1 MILMLIHTGII
12 LNEGEAAM
20 LQSKYF
26 RTCLA
31 IIAFLTILYLGSKVI
46 FLFTPVVA
54 ILNLLLVP
62 MMLSGFMYYLLR
74 PLVSF
79 LERHKLGRGLSILLI
94 YLVAVGLFILFWV
107 LVWPTLREQIQN
119 FIDNTPYL
127 VQGMQDQFNKLQ
139 NDPSLS
145 RFFKGDTDVAARL
158 SEYLNAG
165 ITWVTNSMTNL
176 IGVVSSIVVV
186 IATLPIILYY
196 MLKDGHKLSPIL
208 QSLIPKKY
216 RKEGQEML
224 KDIDSAL
231 SGFIVTRVLLNVVLG
246 IMLYIGFLIIGLP
259 YSLLLAVISIP
270 LNFIPY
276 VGSLLAAIPVVIV
289 GFIDSPSMAIWSL
302 VIIVV
307 AQQIQDNVLSPIIYG
322 KSLDVHPLTTVLLVL
337 IGGDFF
343 GIIGVL
349 IALPVYM
356 IIKIIFLRIY
366 EIIIAER
373 IEEVEVVKEEQ
384 L

>member
-1 MILMLIHTGII
+1 
-12 LNEGEAAM
+12 M

-26 RTCLA
+26 RTCLS
-31 IIAFLTILYLGSKVI
+31 IIAFLTILYLGSKVF
-46 FLFTPVVA
+46 FLFNPVLA

-74 PLVSF
+74 PLVKF
-79 LERHKLGRGLSILLI
+79 LEKHNLNRALSILLI
-94 YLVAVGLFILFWV
+94 YLVFIGLFVLFWI
-107 LVWPTLREQIQN
+107 LVWPTLREQFQN
-119 FIDNTPYL
+119 FIDNMPYL
-127 VQGMQDQFNKLQ
+127 VQGIQDQLNKLQ
-139 NDPSLS
+139 SNPTFS
-145 RFFKGDTDVAARL
+145 RFFKGDTDLSVRV
-158 SEYLNAG
+158 SEYLSNG
-165 ITWVTNSMTNL
+165 VTWVTNSMSNL
-176 IGVVSSIVVV
+176 IGVISSIVVI
-186 IATLPIILYY
+186 IATLPVILYY

-208 QSLIPKKY
+208 QSLIPRKY
-216 RKEGQEML
+216 RKEGQVILE
-224 KDIDSAL
+224 DIDSAL

-276 VGSLLAAIPVVIV
+276 VGSLLAAVPVVIV
-289 GFIDSPSMAIWSL
+289 GFIESPSMAIWSL
-302 VIIVV
+302 VIIVI

-322 KSLDVHPLTTVLLVL
+322 KSLDVHPLTTVVLVL
-337 IGGDFF
+337 VGGDFF

-356 IIKIIFLRIY
+356 IAKIIFLRIY
-366 EIIIAER
+366 EIVIAER
-373 IEEVEVVKEEQ
+373 VEEIQITPEEK

>member
-1 MILMLIHTGII
+1 
-12 LNEGEAAM
+12 M

-46 FLFTPVVA
+46 FLFTPLVS
-54 ILNLLLVP
+54 IIQLLLVP

-74 PLVSF
+74 PIVNY
-79 LERHKLGRGLSILLI
+79 LGTKNVNRGLSVLLI
-94 YLVAVGLFILFWV
+94 YLVFAGLFVLFWV

-127 VQGMQDQFNKLQ
+127 VEGIQNQFNKLQ

-145 RFFKGDTDVAARL
+145 RFFKGDTDVTTRL
-158 SEYLNAG
+158 TEYLNNV
-165 ITWVTNSMTNL
+165 ITWVTNSMSNL
-176 IGVVSSIVVV
+176 IAVISSIVVV

-196 MLKDGHKLSPIL
+196 MLKDGNKLSPIL
-208 QSLIPKKY
+208 QGLIPRKY
-216 RKEGQEML
+216 RKEGQEMF

-246 IMLYIGFLIIGLP
+246 ILLYIGFLLIGLP
-259 YSLLLAVISIP
+259 YSLLLALISIP

-276 VGSLLAAIPVVIV
+276 VGSLLAAVPVIIV
-289 GFIDSPSMAIWSL
+289 GFIESPSLAIWSAV
-302 VIIVV
+302 VILI
-307 AQQIQDNVLSPIIYG
+307 AQQIQDNVLSPVIYG

-337 IGGDFF
+337 VGGDFY
-343 GIIGVL
+343 GLIGVL

-366 EIIIAER
+366 EIIVAER
-373 IEEVEVVKEEQ
+373 VDQPVPESGAPPGIEIEIVKDDQ

>member
-1 MILMLIHTGII
+1 
-12 LNEGEAAM
+12 M

-26 RTCLA
+26 RTSLA

-46 FLFTPVVA
+46 FLITPLVA
-54 ILNLLLVP
+54 IFNLLLVP

-74 PLVSF
+74 PLVNF
-79 LERHKLGRGLSILLI
+79 LETKKLNRTISILLI
-94 YLVAVGLFILFWV
+94 YLVFIGLFVLFWV

-127 VQGMQDQFNKLQ
+127 VQGLQNQFNKLQ
-139 NDPSLS
+139 NDPTFS
-145 RFFKGDTDVAARL
+145 RFFTGNTDLSARISGYL
-158 SEYLNAG
+158 SDA
-165 ITWVTNSMTNL
+165 ITWVTNSMSNL

-186 IATLPIILYY
+186 IATFPIILYY

-208 QSLIPKKY
+208 LSLVPKKF
-216 RKEGQEML
+216 RKEGQDML
-224 KDIDSAL
+224 LDIDGAL
-231 SGFIVTRVLLNVVLG
+231 SGFIVTRVLLNVILG
-246 IMLYIGFLIIGLP
+246 AMLYVGFLIIGLP

-276 VGSLLAAIPVVIV
+276 VGSLLAAVPVVIV
-289 GFIDSPSMAIWSL
+289 GFIESPTMAIWSL
-302 VIIVV
+302 VIVV
-307 AQQIQDNVLSPIIYG
+307 IAQQIQDNVLSPIIYG
-322 KSLDVHPLTTVLLVL
+322 KSLDVHPLTTVVLVL
-337 IGGDFF
+337 VGGDFF

-356 IIKIIFLRIY
+356 ILKIIFLRIY

-373 IEEVEVVKEEQ
+373 VEEAAVVKEEQ

>member
-1 MILMLIHTGII
+1 ML
-12 LNEGEAAM
+12 E
-20 LQSKYF
+20 SKYF
-26 RTCLA
+26 RTSLA
-31 IIAFLTILYLGSKVI
+31 IIAFLTILYLGSKVA
-46 FLFTPVVA
+46 FLITPVLSV
-54 ILNLLLVP
+54 INLLLVP

-74 PLVSF
+74 PIVNY
-79 LERHKLGRGLSILLI
+79 LGTKNVNRGLSVLLI
-94 YLVAVGLFILFWV
+94 YLVFAGLFVLFWV

-119 FIDNTPYL
+119 FIENTPYL
-127 VQGMQDQFNKLQ
+127 VEGIQNQFNQLR
-139 NDPSLS
+139 NDPTFS
-145 RFFKGDTDVAARL
+145 RFFSGESDVTVRL
-158 SEYLNAG
+158 TEYVNNA
-165 ITWVTNSMTNL
+165 IAWVTNSMSNL
-176 IGVVSSIVVV
+176 IAVVSNIVVL

-208 QSLIPKKY
+208 QSLIPRKY

-246 IMLYIGFLIIGLP
+246 VLLYFGFLLIGLP

-276 VGSLLAAIPVVIV
+276 IGSVLAAVPVVIV
-289 GFIDSPSMAIWSL
+289 GFIESPSMALWSL
-302 VIIVV
+302 VVILI

-337 IGGDFF
+337 VGGDFY
-343 GIIGVL
+343 GLIGVL

-356 IIKIIFLRIY
+356 IVKILFLRIY

-373 IEEVEVVKEEQ
+373 TDPVIPMPDALPDLDLNSKPGKDDPV
-384 L
+384 

>member
-1 MILMLIHTGII
+1 
-12 LNEGEAAM
+12 M

-46 FLFTPVVA
+46 FLFTPLVS
-54 ILNLLLVP
+54 IFNLLLVP
-62 MMLSGFMYYLLR
+62 MMLSGFMFYLLR
-74 PLVSF
+74 PLVNF
-79 LERHKLGRGLSILLI
+79 LESKKLGRALSILLI
-94 YLVAVGLFILFWV
+94 YLVFAGLFVLFWI

-127 VQGMQDQFNKLQ
+127 VEGLQNQFNKLQ

-145 RFFKGDTDVAARL
+145 RFFKGDTDLATRL
-158 SEYLNAG
+158 SEYLNDA
-165 ITWVTNSMTNL
+165 ITWVTNSMSNL

-208 QSLIPKKY
+208 QGLIPRKY
-216 RKEGQEML
+216 RKEGQDML

-246 IMLYIGFLIIGLP
+246 IMLYIGFLLIGLP

-276 VGSLLAAIPVVIV
+276 VGSLLAAIPVIIV
-289 GFIDSPSMAIWSL
+289 GFIESPSMALWSL
-302 VIIVV
+302 VIIFV

-337 IGGDFF
+337 VGGDFF

-356 IIKIIFLRIY
+356 IIKILFLRIY

-373 IEEVEVVKEEQ
+373 EDDPDPGPIAPAGIEAGMVKEEQ
-384 L
+384 M

>member
-1 MILMLIHTGII
+1 
-12 LNEGEAAM
+12 M

-46 FLFTPVVA
+46 FLFTPLVS
-54 ILNLLLVP
+54 IIQLLLVP

-74 PLVSF
+74 PIVNY
-79 LERHKLGRGLSILLI
+79 LGTKNVNRGLSVLLI
-94 YLVAVGLFILFWV
+94 YLVFAGLFVLFWV
-107 LVWPTLREQIQN
+107 LVWPTLRERIQN

-127 VQGMQDQFNKLQ
+127 VEGIQNQFNKLQ

-145 RFFKGDTDVAARL
+145 RFFKGDTDVTTRL
-158 SEYLNAG
+158 TEYLNNV
-165 ITWVTNSMTNL
+165 ITWVTNSMSNL
-176 IGVVSSIVVV
+176 IAVISSIVVV

-196 MLKDGHKLSPIL
+196 MLKDGNKLSPIL
-208 QSLIPKKY
+208 QGLIPRKY
-216 RKEGQEML
+216 RKEGQEMF

-246 IMLYIGFLIIGLP
+246 ILLYIGFLLIGLP
-259 YSLLLAVISIP
+259 YSLLLALISIP

-276 VGSLLAAIPVVIV
+276 VGSLLAAVPVIIV
-289 GFIDSPSMAIWSL
+289 GFIESPSLAIWSAV
-302 VIIVV
+302 VILI
-307 AQQIQDNVLSPIIYG
+307 AQQIQDNVLSPVIYG

-337 IGGDFF
+337 VGGDFY
-343 GIIGVL
+343 GLIGVL

-366 EIIIAER
+366 EIIVAER
-373 IEEVEVVKEEQ
+373 VDQPVPEPGAPPGIEIEIVKDDQ

>member
-1 MILMLIHTGII
+1 
-12 LNEGEAAM
+12 M

-46 FLFTPVVA
+46 FLFTPLVS
-54 ILNLLLVP
+54 IIQLLLVP

-74 PLVSF
+74 PIVNY
-79 LERHKLGRGLSILLI
+79 LGTKNVNRGLSVLLI
-94 YLVAVGLFILFWV
+94 YLVFAGLFVLFWV

-127 VQGMQDQFNKLQ
+127 VEGIQNQFNKLQ

-145 RFFKGDTDVAARL
+145 RFFKGDTDVTTRL
-158 SEYLNAG
+158 TEYLNSA
-165 ITWVTNSMTNL
+165 INWVTNSMSNL
-176 IGVVSSIVVV
+176 ITVISSIVVV

-208 QSLIPKKY
+208 QGLIPKKY
-216 RKEGQEML
+216 RKEGQEMF

-246 IMLYIGFLIIGLP
+246 ILLYIGFLLIGLP

-276 VGSLLAAIPVVIV
+276 VGSLLAAVPVVIV
-289 GFIDSPSMAIWSL
+289 GFIESPSLAIWSAV
-302 VIIVV
+302 VILI
-307 AQQIQDNVLSPIIYG
+307 AQQIQDNVLSPVIYG

-337 IGGDFF
+337 VGGDFY
-343 GIIGVL
+343 GLIGVL

-366 EIIIAER
+366 EIIVAER
-373 IEEVEVVKEEQ
+373 VDQPVPEPGAPPGIEIEIVKDDKV
-384 L
+384 

>member
-1 MILMLIHTGII
+1 MQ
-12 LNEGEAAM
+12 
-20 LQSKYF
+20 QSKYF
-26 RTCLA
+26 RTSLA

-46 FLFTPVVA
+46 FLFRPLLA
-54 ILNLLLVP
+54 IINLLIVP

-74 PLVSF
+74 PVVKFMEKKKIPRALA
-79 LERHKLGRGLSILLI
+79 ILLI
-94 YLVAVGLFILFWV
+94 YLVIAGLFVLFWI

-127 VQGMQDQFNKLQ
+127 VQGLQNQFTQLQ

-145 RFFKGDTDVAARL
+145 RFFQGDTNLTARI
-158 SEYLNAG
+158 SDYVNDA
-165 ITWVTNSMTNL
+165 IAWVTNSFTNL

-208 QSLIPKKY
+208 QGLIPKKF
-216 RKEGQEML
+216 RKEGQEMF
-224 KDIDSAL
+224 KEIDGAL
-231 SGFIVTRVLLNVVLG
+231 SSFIVTRVLLNVVLG

-259 YSLLLAVISIP
+259 YALLLALISIP

-276 VGSLLAAIPVVIV
+276 VGSLLASVPVVIV
-289 GFIDSPSMAIWSL
+289 GFIESPSMAVWSV
-302 VIIVV
+302 VIILV

-322 KSLDVHPLTTVLLVL
+322 KSLDVHPLTTVVIVLV
-337 IGGDFF
+337 GGDFF
-343 GIIGVL
+343 GLIGVL

-356 IIKIIFLRIY
+356 IVKIIFLRIY
-366 EIIIAER
+366 EIIVTER
-373 IEEVEVVKEEQ
+373 EDEVKVIKEEQ

>member
-1 MILMLIHTGII
+1 
-12 LNEGEAAM
+12 M

-46 FLFTPVVA
+46 FLFSPLVA
-54 ILNLLLVP
+54 IFNLLLVP

-79 LERHKLGRGLSILLI
+79 LESKKLGRALSILLI
-94 YLVAVGLFILFWV
+94 YLVFIGLFVLFWV

-127 VQGMQDQFNKLQ
+127 VQGLQNQFNKLQ

-145 RFFKGDTDVAARL
+145 RFFKGDTDLATRL
-158 SEYLNAG
+158 SEYLNDA
-165 ITWVTNSMTNL
+165 ITWVTNSMSNL
-176 IGVVSSIVVV
+176 IGVISSIVVV

-208 QSLIPKKY
+208 QSLIPRKY
-216 RKEGQEML
+216 RKEGQDIL

-246 IMLYIGFLIIGLP
+246 VMLYIGFLFIGLP

-276 VGSLLAAIPVVIV
+276 VGSLLAAIPVIIV
-289 GFIDSPSMAIWSL
+289 GFIESPSMALWSL

-337 IGGDFF
+337 VGGDFF

-356 IIKIIFLRIY
+356 IIKILFLRIY

-373 IEEVEVVKEEQ
+373 VEEAEIEMIKEEQ

>member
-1 MILMLIHTGII
+1 
-12 LNEGEAAM
+12 M

-46 FLFTPVVA
+46 FLFTPLVS
-54 ILNLLLVP
+54 IIQLLLVP

-74 PLVSF
+74 PIVNY
-79 LERHKLGRGLSILLI
+79 LGTKNVNRGLSVLLI
-94 YLVAVGLFILFWV
+94 YLVFAGLFVLFWV

-127 VQGMQDQFNKLQ
+127 VEGIQNQFNKLQ

-145 RFFKGDTDVAARL
+145 RFFKGDTDVTTRL
-158 SEYLNAG
+158 TEYLNNV
-165 ITWVTNSMTNL
+165 ITWVTNSMSNL
-176 IGVVSSIVVV
+176 IAVISSIVVV

-196 MLKDGHKLSPIL
+196 MLKDGNKLSPIL
-208 QSLIPKKY
+208 QGLIPRKY
-216 RKEGQEML
+216 RKEGQEMF

-246 IMLYIGFLIIGLP
+246 ILLYIGFLLIGLP
-259 YSLLLAVISIP
+259 YSLLLALISIP

-276 VGSLLAAIPVVIV
+276 VGSLLAAVPVIIV
-289 GFIDSPSMAIWSL
+289 GFIESPSLAIWSAV
-302 VIIVV
+302 VILI
-307 AQQIQDNVLSPIIYG
+307 AQQIQDNVLSPVIYG

-337 IGGDFF
+337 VGGDFY
-343 GIIGVL
+343 GLIGVL

-366 EIIIAER
+366 EIIVAER
-373 IEEVEVVKEEQ
+373 VDQPVPEPGAPPGIEIEIVKDDQ

>member
-1 MILMLIHTGII
+1 MLD
-12 LNEGEAAM
+12 
-20 LQSKYF
+20 SKYF
-26 RTCLA
+26 RTSLA
-31 IIAFLTILYLGSKVI
+31 IIAFLTILYLGSKVA
-46 FLFTPVVA
+46 FLVTPVLSV
-54 ILNLLLVP
+54 INLLLVP

-74 PLVSF
+74 PIVNY
-79 LERHKLGRGLSILLI
+79 LGTRKVNRGLSVLLI
-94 YLVAVGLFILFWV
+94 YLVFAGLFVLFWM

-119 FIDNTPYL
+119 FIENTPYL
-127 VQGMQDQFNKLQ
+127 VEGIQNQFNQLR
-139 NDPSLS
+139 NDPTFS
-145 RFFKGDTDVAARL
+145 RFFSGESDVTTRL
-158 SEYLNAG
+158 TEYVNNA
-165 ITWVTNSMTNL
+165 ITWVTNSMSNL
-176 IGVVSSIVVV
+176 IAVVSNIVVL

-208 QSLIPKKY
+208 LSLAPRKY

-231 SGFIVTRVLLNVVLG
+231 SGFIVTRVLLNVILG
-246 IMLYIGFLIIGLP
+246 ILLYIGFLLIGLP

-276 VGSLLAAIPVVIV
+276 IGSVLAAVPVVIV
-289 GFIDSPSMAIWSL
+289 GFIESPTMAIWSL
-302 VIIVV
+302 VIILI

-337 IGGDFF
+337 VGGDFY
-343 GIIGVL
+343 GLIGVL

-356 IIKIIFLRIY
+356 IVKILFLRIY

-373 IEEVEVVKEEQ
+373 TEPVIPMPDALPDLDLTSKRGKDDHV
-384 L
+384 

>member
-1 MILMLIHTGII
+1 
-12 LNEGEAAM
+12 M

-46 FLFTPVVA
+46 FLFTPLVS
-54 ILNLLLVP
+54 IFNLLLVP

-74 PLVSF
+74 PLVNF
-79 LERHKLGRGLSILLI
+79 LETKKLGRALSILLI
-94 YLVAVGLFILFWV
+94 YLVFIGLFVLFWV

-127 VQGMQDQFNKLQ
+127 VEGLQNQFNKIQ
-139 NDPSLS
+139 NDPSFS
-145 RFFKGDTDVAARL
+145 RFFKGDTDLTTRL
-158 SEYLNAG
+158 TEYVNSA
-165 ITWVTNSMTNL
+165 ITWVTNSMSNL
-176 IGVVSSIVVV
+176 IGVISSIVVV

-196 MLKDGHKLSPIL
+196 MLKDGYKLSPIL
-208 QSLIPKKY
+208 QGLIPRKY
-216 RKEGQEML
+216 RKEGQDML

-276 VGSLLAAIPVVIV
+276 VGSLLAAIPVIIV
-289 GFIDSPSMAIWSL
+289 GFIESPSMALWSL
-302 VIIVV
+302 IIIVV

-322 KSLDVHPLTTVLLVL
+322 KSLDVHPLTTVVLVL

-356 IIKIIFLRIY
+356 ILKILFLRIY

-373 IEEVEVVKEEQ
+373 EDDPGGPGPIAPAGIEVEIVKEEQ

>member
-1 MILMLIHTGII
+1 
-12 LNEGEAAM
+12 M

-46 FLFTPVVA
+46 FLFTPLVS
-54 ILNLLLVP
+54 IIQLLLVP

-74 PLVSF
+74 PIVNY
-79 LERHKLGRGLSILLI
+79 LGTKNVKPGLSVLLI
-94 YLVAVGLFILFWV
+94 YLVFTGLFVLFWV

-127 VQGMQDQFNKLQ
+127 VEGIQNQFNKLQ
-139 NDPSLS
+139 NDPSFS
-145 RFFKGDTDVAARL
+145 RFFKGDTDVTTRL
-158 SEYLNAG
+158 TEYLNSA
-165 ITWVTNSMTNL
+165 INWVTNSMSNL
-176 IGVVSSIVVV
+176 ITVISSIVVI

-208 QSLIPKKY
+208 QGLIPKKY
-216 RKEGQEML
+216 RKEGQEMF
-224 KDIDSAL
+224 KDIDSAV

-246 IMLYIGFLIIGLP
+246 ILLYIGFLLIGLP

-276 VGSLLAAIPVVIV
+276 VGSLLAAVPVVIV
-289 GFIDSPSMAIWSL
+289 GFIESPSLAIWSAV
-302 VIIVV
+302 VILI
-307 AQQIQDNVLSPIIYG
+307 AQQIQDNVLSPVIYG

-337 IGGDFF
+337 VGGDFY
-343 GIIGVL
+343 GLIGVL

-366 EIIIAER
+366 EIIVAER
-373 IEEVEVVKEEQ
+373 VDQPVPEPAAPPGIEIEIVKDDKV
-384 L
+384 

>member
-1 MILMLIHTGII
+1 
-12 LNEGEAAM
+12 M

-26 RTCLA
+26 RTSLA
-31 IIAFLTILYLGSKVI
+31 IISFLLILFLGSKVI
-46 FLFTPVVA
+46 FLFTPLVE
-54 ILNLLLVP
+54 IFNLLLVP

-74 PLVSF
+74 PLVSL
-79 LERHKLGRGLSILLI
+79 LEKKKLNRAVSILLI
-94 YLVAVGLFILFWV
+94 YIIFIGLFVLFWV
-107 LVWPTLREQIQN
+107 LVWPTLQEQIQN

-127 VQGMQDQFNKLQ
+127 VQGLQNQFNKLQ
-139 NDPSLS
+139 DNPALS
-145 RFFKGDTDVAARL
+145 RFFKGDSDLATRL
-158 SEYLNAG
+158 SGYLNDA
-165 ITWVTNSMTNL
+165 ITWVTNSMSNL
-176 IGVVSSIVVV
+176 IGVISSIVVI

-208 QSLIPKKY
+208 QGLIPKKY
-216 RKEGQEML
+216 RKEGQDML

-231 SGFIVTRVLLNVVLG
+231 SSFIVTRVLLNVVLG

-259 YSLLLAVISIP
+259 YSLLLALISIP

-276 VGSLLAAIPVVIV
+276 VGSLLAAVPVLIV
-289 GFIDSPSMAIWSL
+289 GFIESPTLALWALI
-302 VIIVV
+302 IIVI

-322 KSLDVHPLTTVLLVL
+322 KSLDVHPLTTVVLVL

-366 EIIIAER
+366 EIIVAER
-373 IEEVEVVKEEQ
+373 VEEVPEQVPVTKEEP